1 MEVEISVVVP
11 VYNAGKTLERC
22 IKSLISQSTD
32 WLYEII
38 LVNDGSTDDSWL
50 LMKHL
55 EKRDSHIVII
65 NKENGGVST
74 ARNAG
79 LNIAQGRYVTFV
91 DSDDYVSL
99 DYLQNMRKE
108 ILNDG
113 AGLVIGGIIH
123 HLNVGSVKMKN
134 QSDGLY
140 MPTDFHRMIDDRNIC
155 HYGYC
160 VAKLFDMTVIRDCN
174 VLFCNRI
181 HFSEDLL
188 FLLQYLKYAKWVKF
202 TSVVDY
208 NYCEA
213 NGVSLVKRYNSFDSE
228 WLGYSLFKGLLSDLQ
243 IQYNIEN
250 GELEKSQSWLFYF
263 AMRAIKTM
271 YRPGKFK
278 LSRKIRLQCLQTRF
292 SDSDFIF
299 IKSKGK
305 GSRLEDRI
313 VSGLLGLKMYRTVD
327 SFLTVFFALRY
338 SKLIFLFR

>member
-123 HLNVGSVKMKN
+123 HLNVGSV
-134 QSDGLY
+134 
-140 MPTDFHRMIDDRNIC
+140 
-155 HYGYC
+155 
-160 VAKLFDMTVIRDCN
+160 
-174 VLFCNRI
+174 
-181 HFSEDLL
+181 
-188 FLLQYLKYAKWVKF
+188 
-202 TSVVDY
+202 
-208 NYCEA
+208 
-213 NGVSLVKRYNSFDSE
+213 
-228 WLGYSLFKGLLSDLQ
+228 
-243 IQYNIEN
+243 EN
-250 GELEKSQSWLFYF
+250 EKSKRWVVY
-263 AMRAIKTM
+263 AD
-271 YRPGKFK
+271 G
-278 LSRKIRLQCLQTRF
+278 F
-292 SDSDFIF
+292 SSY
-299 IKSKGK
+299 
-305 GSRLEDRI
+305 DR
-313 VSGLLGLKMYRTVD
+313 R
-327 SFLTVFFALRY
+327 
-338 SKLIFLFR
+338 